1 MNETLALSLS
11 GLLGFNNFDSAIY
24 VNMKYKMTDQIGIIA
39 GTNIF
44 LLGIEEDTFGKFK
57 NLSSIYMKAEYR
69 W

>member
-1 MNETLALSLS
+1 MNDTLDLYFS
-11 GLLGFNNFDSAIY
+11 GLLVFNDFDSAIC

-44 LLGIEEDTFGKFK
+44 LSGIEEGTFGKFK